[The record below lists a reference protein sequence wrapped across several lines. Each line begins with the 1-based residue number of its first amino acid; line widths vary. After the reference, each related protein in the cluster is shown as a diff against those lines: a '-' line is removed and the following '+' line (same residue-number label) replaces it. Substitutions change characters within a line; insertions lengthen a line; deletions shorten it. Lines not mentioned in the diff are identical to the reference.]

1 MNLTYWFFFIKFAVT
16 KNMHSVILANTP
28 DVKSTFRT
36 SRDVALC
43 IRQVPDYFDC
53 LSVHCESVEH
63 LCQTERI
70 EEEDTSFGE
79 SKDDIFLLWVGIFES
94 LLYAHL
100 MLSLIEYLCVER
112 HNITF
117 LSRLYNLHARHLL

>member
-1 MNLTYWFFFIKFAVT
+1 MDLTDWFFFIKFAVT
-16 KNMHSVILANTP
+16 EDMYSVILANTP
-28 DVKSTFRT
+28 DVKSAFRA

-63 LCQTERI
+63 LSQTERI

-79 SKDDIFLLWVGIFES
+79 SKDDVFLLWVRILES

-100 MLSLIEYLCVER
+100 MLSLIKYLRVER
-112 HNITF
+112 HYIIL
-117 LSRLYNLHARHLL
+117 LSRLYNLHACHLL